1 MESGSSAAGGSG
13 LRVAPAEHSP
23 LPPVVGDAGAAAYAE
38 AGVTVDPAA
47 RVAETAQLL
56 AGARVRAGAV
66 VSEMCLVGSNA
77 LVAEG
82 ARVDAWC
89 VVGDRA
95 VIGSGAQLGSGTLV
109 DADSTVG
116 SRAVLD
122 GPVQVAPG
130 VHIRAGA
137 HVQGPQAVWP
147 DHPAAGPRGET
158 GPSARSDVVLGVAV
172 PPPGVQPVPAAGASA
187 AAQRVPGVDPDRSR

>member
-13 LRVAPAEHSP
+13 LRVAPAEHSR
-23 LPPVVGDAGAAAYAE
+23 LPPLVGDDGAAAYAHV
-38 AGVTVDPAA
+38 GVTVDPAA
-47 RVAETAQLL
+47 RVADTAQLL

-82 ARVDAWC
+82 ARLDAWC

-95 VIGSGAQLGSGTLV
+95 VIGAGAQLGSGTLV
-109 DADSTVG
+109 DAGSTVG
-116 SRAVLD
+116 SGAVLD
-122 GPVQVAPG
+122 GVVQVAPG
-130 VHIRAGA
+130 VHIRVGA

-147 DHPAAGPRGET
+147 DHAAAGPRGET
-158 GPSARSDVVLGVAV
+158 EPSARSDVALGVAA
-172 PPPGVQPVPAAGASA
+172 PAPAAAPRPAAGSSA
-187 AAQRVPGVDPDRSR
+187 AAERPPSVDPDRSR

>member
-1 MESGSSAAGGSG
+1 MESGSSAAGRTG
-13 LRVAPAEHSP
+13 LRVAPAEHSR
-23 LPPVVGDAGAAAYAE
+23 LPPLVGDDGAAAYAHV
-38 AGVTVDPAA
+38 GVTVDPAA
-47 RVAETAQLL
+47 RVADTAQLL

-82 ARVDAWC
+82 ARLDAWC

-95 VIGSGAQLGSGTLV
+95 VIGAGAQLGSGTLV
-109 DADSTVG
+109 DAGSTVG
-116 SRAVLD
+116 SGAVLD
-122 GPVQVAPG
+122 GVVQVAPG
-130 VHIRAGA
+130 VHIRVGA

-158 GPSARSDVVLGVAV
+158 ERSGRTDVVLGVAS
-172 PPPGVQPVPAAGASA
+172 PPPGAQPVPAAGASA
-187 AAQRVPGVDPDRSR
+187 AVERALGLDPDRSR